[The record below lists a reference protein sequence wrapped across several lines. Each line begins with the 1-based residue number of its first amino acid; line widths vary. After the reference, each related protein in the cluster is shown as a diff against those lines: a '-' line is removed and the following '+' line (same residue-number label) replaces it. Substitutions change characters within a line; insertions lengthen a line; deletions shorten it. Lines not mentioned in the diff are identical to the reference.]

1 MINKERGW
9 IDVRVLV
16 FSHKQLQSLIW
27 LCIGLMLCIGVRLN
41 WERVARKIFGVKAD
55 VWLEGHNV
63 AGMLPEEVADLVQQL
78 AETVDRR
85 PRDASLFQETGEI
98 IPAQTGKRVE
108 VAQTVNRVCLA
119 RPGSNL
125 NLLVAEIPPKISE
138 DYFKPVY
145 HGDSELP
152 RVGLAINVAWGEEY
166 LEEMLAAL
174 AREKV
179 TATFFF
185 VGTWVK
191 AFPEMVRE
199 IARSGHEVAN
209 HGLYHG
215 HPQQMK
221 RDELKRLIM
230 DNARLLQEVTSQKPS
245 NLFAPPYGEVNTTI
259 VSAAGEL
266 EYRTIMWS
274 VDTVD
279 WKNPGPELLLHRVLS
294 KVEAG
299 GIILMH
305 PTISSMKALPVLIRS
320 LRQKGLE
327 PGTVSSVLSTANRH

>member
-1 MINKERGW
+1 M
-9 IDVRVLV
+9 RVVV
-16 FSHKQLQSLIW
+16 FSHKQLQRMMW
-27 LCIGLMLCIGVRLN
+27 LCIILILCIGARLN
-41 WERVARKIFGVKAD
+41 WERVARKLFGVKAD

-63 AGMLPEEVADLVQQL
+63 AGMLPEEVAELVQQL
-78 AETVDRR
+78 AVTVNRS
-85 PRDASLFQETGEI
+85 PADAGFFQETGEI
-98 IPAQTGKRVE
+98 IPARSGKRVE
-108 VAQTVNRVCLA
+108 VAETVNRVCLA
-119 RPGSNL
+119 RPGSSL

-145 HGDSELP
+145 QGNPELP

-166 LEEMLAAL
+166 LGEMLATL

-185 VGTWVK
+185 VGSWVK
-191 AFPEMVRE
+191 SFPEMVRE

-221 RDELKRLIM
+221 QDELKRLIV
-230 DNARLLQEVTSQKPS
+230 DNDRLLQEVIKSKPS

-259 VSAAGEL
+259 VSTAGQL
-266 EYRTIMWS
+266 GYRTIMWS

-279 WKNPGPELLLHRVLS
+279 WKNPGPELLLHRVLG
-294 KVEAG
+294 KIEAG

-327 PGTVSSVLSTANRH
+327 PGTVSSVLVNADGH